1 MEKDNRSVVERLEDI
16 ETQQEQIKNQN
27 EQISELLNNLNNKN
41 SGNRN
46 NVVQPQRDN
55 KEVLNSF
62 IKSAKKEYMWLGTN
76 VDFNRG
82 KSKIILIGLFI
93 ILSSIL
99 ASVLTALS
107 CKFFSIASLFELWW
121 TILVINIMIHHVKMR
136 KKMRD
141 TELMGLLCNEYEID
155 TKNNVVLDTLV
166 ESSIYKWSRILSYI
180 AAGVNCILL
189 LTFVNIIWLTVIALL
204 VEISYL
210 VLVIVFNVLRVNF
223 DDMYDTFSILLTGM
237 NETKTEEVKLVLDLT
252 HHKIITFEEY
262 KKIFPYEDF

>member
-1 MEKDNRSVVERLEDI
+1 MEDKRSVIDRLGDI
-16 ETQQEQIKNQN
+16 ENKQDKVKDQN
-27 EQISELLNNLNNKN
+27 ERIIELLNHLNSKKDIEKKTA
-41 SGNRN
+41 
-46 NVVQPQRDN
+46 QPQRDN

-62 IKSAKKEYMWLGTN
+62 IKRAKKEYMWLGTN

-82 KSKIILIGLFI
+82 KTKIILIGWLI

-107 CKFFSIASLFELWW
+107 CHFFSIASIFELWW

-136 KKMRD
+136 KKMSD

-155 TKNNVVLDTLV
+155 TKNNVVLDALV

-210 VLVIVFNVLRVNF
+210 VLVIVFNVIRVNF
-223 DDMYDTFSILLTGM
+223 DDMYDTFNILLTGM

-252 HHKIITFEEY
+252 RHKIITFDEY